1 MEAIKVHQGGNKKTR
16 RQRAIDLL
24 TQVGIPDP
32 ASRLDVYPHQL
43 SGGMSQRVMIAM
55 AIACR
60 PKLLIADEPTT
71 ALDVTIQAQIIELL
85 LELQQK
91 ENMALVLITHDLALV
106 EVRSTSARA
115 LAEKKQLTRR
125 IEQATAQQSEWQE
138 KAELALRKE
147 KDDLARS
154 ALIEKQKLT
163 DIVATLEHEVTL
175 VDETLARMKKEIAE
189 LENKLSETRARQQA
203 LALRHQAASSSRD
216 VRRQL
221 DSGKLDE
228 AMARFES
235 FERRIDQMEAEAE
248 SHSFG
253 KQKNLDQQF
262 AELKADDEISEQ
274 LAALKAKMK
283 VDNQ

>member
-1 MEAIKVHQGGNKKTR
+1 M
-16 RQRAIDLL
+16 
-24 TQVGIPDP
+24 GIF
-32 ASRLDVYPHQL
+32 SRF
-43 SGGMSQRVMIAM
+43 
-55 AIACR
+55 
-60 PKLLIADEPTT
+60 ADIVN
-71 ALDVTIQAQIIELL
+71 ANINSL
-85 LELQQK
+85 LEKAEDPQK
-91 ENMALVLITHDLALV
+91 LVRLMIQEMEDTLV

-115 LAEKKQLTRR
+115 LAEKKQLSRR
-125 IEQATAQQSEWQE
+125 IEQAVAQQAEWQE

-147 KDDLARS
+147 KEDLARA

-163 DIVATLEHEVTL
+163 DLIAQLDHEVQL
-175 VDETLARMKKEIAE
+175 VDENPGATEKRDWRAGEQ
-189 LENKLSETRARQQA
+189 TRRNPRPSAA
-203 LALRHQAASSSRD
+203 LLALRHQAASSSRD

-248 SHSFG
+248 SHRFG
-253 KQKNLDQQF
+253 KQQTLDQQF

-283 VDNQ
+283 LAPTSKGRDCAARRCAAAHPL